1 MISKSL
7 PWNKVRPL
15 EGNPTRSS
23 KVNDVIKQVKMRE
36 AGAKQG
42 APSKKRRTMETAEL
56 EEMIG
61 MIEEMMGTCIIIA
74 SSFGSAAYF
83 HYQFNMIARAKA
95 G

>member
-74 SSFGSAAYF
+74 SFGSAAYF